1 MGILKNLFSKKQE
14 TLKPPHKPD
23 YTEVHTE
30 EIARLTEESPIKQ
43 EELTPTLPPQEEPK
57 RPKGII
63 KTQRHKLDNVEAYMK
78 EIMELVEEN
87 EDYKLSKKAII
98 DSGMENEKIYQ
109 YVLSEKAKLLF
120 EGVEP
125 IQVFVGDVH
134 IGDIKKGSRARV
146 KKLIESGTI
155 RDVETEVSGGH
166 YKIVR
171 YDSGRN
177 EYFYD
182 KLEDAFCIT
191 IEITYRE
198 EIKEDVKK

>member
-14 TLKPPHKPD
+14 AK
-23 YTEVHTE
+23 
-30 EIARLTEESPIKQ
+30 AQ
-43 EELTPTLPPQEEPK
+43 PPQEEPK

-63 KTQRHKLDNVEAYMK
+63 KTQRHKLENVEAHMK

-87 EDYKLSKKAII
+87 EDYKLSKKALIE
-98 DSGMENEKIYQ
+98 DGRENEKIYQ

-134 IGDIKKGSRARV
+134 IGDIKKGSTARV
-146 KKLIESGTI
+146 KKLIESGNI
-155 RDVETEVSGGH
+155 RDVETEVSGGK
-166 YKIVR
+166 YKILKSYKRVG
-171 YDSGRN
+171 YSE
-177 EYFYD
+177 EYELD

-198 EIKEDVKK
+198 EIKEDV

>member
-14 TLKPPHKPD
+14 AK
-23 YTEVHTE
+23 
-30 EIARLTEESPIKQ
+30 AQ
-43 EELTPTLPPQEEPK
+43 PPQEEPK

-63 KTQRHKLDNVEAYMK
+63 KTQRHKLENVEAHMK

-87 EDYKLSKKAII
+87 EDYKLSKKALIE
-98 DSGMENEKIYQ
+98 DGRENEKIYQ
-109 YVLSEKAKLLF
+109 YELSEKAKLLF
-120 EGVEP
+120 GGGGGA
-125 IQVFVGDVH
+125 IQVFVDDVH

>member
-43 EELTPTLPPQEEPK
+43 EELTPTQPPQEEPK

-87 EDYKLSKKAII
+87 EDYKLSKKEII
-98 DSGMENEKIYQ
+98 ESGLEDEKIYE
-109 YVLSEKAKLLF
+109 YELCGKIELLF
-120 EGVEP
+120 
-125 IQVFVGDVH
+125 
-134 IGDIKKGSRARV
+134 
-146 KKLIESGTI
+146 
-155 RDVETEVSGGH
+155 GGG
-166 YKIVR
+166 
-171 YDSGRN
+171 GR
-177 EYFYD
+177 
-182 KLEDAFCIT
+182 
-191 IEITYRE
+191 TYSSLYG
-198 EIKEDVKK
+198 

>member
-63 KTQRHKLDNVEAYMK
+63 KTQRHKLENVEAHMK

-87 EDYKLSKKAII
+87 EDYKLSKKEII
-98 DSGMENEKIYQ
+98 ESGLEDEKIYE
-109 YVLSEKAKLLF
+109 YELCGKIELLF
-120 EGVEP
+120 
-125 IQVFVGDVH
+125 
-134 IGDIKKGSRARV
+134 
-146 KKLIESGTI
+146 
-155 RDVETEVSGGH
+155 GG
-166 YKIVR
+166 
-171 YDSGRN
+171 G
-177 EYFYD
+177 
-182 KLEDAFCIT
+182 
-191 IEITYRE
+191 
-198 EIKEDVKK
+198 